1 MSECQYS
8 VLSTSSMKHFF
19 MLRLEHPQEQLHN
32 QIRTPFN
39 IINSVKMP
47 LYHTKVQRW
56 FAKVWLVLLLGI
68 DLSKQCTG
76 CFERSKGTL
85 AASSPR
91 CNNKSIIPPPYT
103 SPESGPMSREPA
115 NRRKRARLGANT
127 QLASPYRRPRRC
139 RYRPSEQARSPA
151 AGSASGCP
159 RQAAAGPPSSLSAR
173 PPPTLPAAPR
183 IPLTRTS
190 GATSQH
196 GASASNSACTRDKQ
210 RRFSA
215 AGYDPERPSPF
226 PSAPPEKRARKG
238 LRRPAAPFR
247 PRPCPVPGRPR
258 TVRPSLPARGGP
270 GQAQYLRGAALLFVE
285 HRARDLLPSGRLRP
299 TSQRPPVAPSLAPP
313 PPAAPHVLLQ
323 AADARTVATAAA
335 AAPRS
340 PTRAASPGNTF
351 PASVGRRPAAR
362 ARRLRDQSAALRPG
376 RDTTASRPGHYT
388 HPWQGAPFLGPGSAT
403 HLHRLGTPLGIRGP
417 TGLR

>member
-1 MSECQYS
+1 M
-8 VLSTSSMKHFF
+8 
-19 MLRLEHPQEQLHN
+19 
-32 QIRTPFN
+32 
-39 IINSVKMP
+39 
-47 LYHTKVQRW
+47 
-56 FAKVWLVLLLGI
+56 WLVLFLGI

-76 CFERSKGTL
+76 CFERSKGTP
-85 AASSPR
+85 AASFPR
-91 CNNKSIIPPPYT
+91 CNNKSIIPPPHT
-103 SPESGPMSREPA
+103 SPESSPISREPA
-115 NRRKRARLGANT
+115 NRRKRARLGANI

-139 RYRPSEQARSPA
+139 RYRPSGQVRSPA

-183 IPLTRTS
+183 FPLTRTS
-190 GATSQH
+190 GTTSQH
-196 GASASNSACTRDKQ
+196 GASARNSACTRDKQ

-238 LRRPAAPFR
+238 PRRLAAPFR
-247 PRPCPVPGRPR
+247 PRSWPVPGRPP

-270 GQAQYLRGAALLFVE
+270 GQARYLRGAAQLFVE
-285 HRARDLLPSGRLRP
+285 HRARDLLPSGRLRPACQRLRP

-313 PPAAPHVLLQ
+313 PPAAPHVPLQ
-323 AADARTVATAAA
+323 AAEARTVATAAA

-340 PTRAASPGNTF
+340 PTGAASPGNTF

-362 ARRLRDQSAALRPG
+362 ARRLRDQSAALRPD
-376 RDTTASRPGHYT
+376 RDTTASRPGH
-388 HPWQGAPFLGPGSAT
+388 
-403 HLHRLGTPLGIRGP
+403 
-417 TGLR
+417 